1 MEKEDLSKLRIEKA
15 AKAFQPAKRRRTLLW
30 VSVAAVVLVA
40 AFLYFTG
47 ILTPAVSVE
56 VATVTDLYPSQ
67 ALSQLNAS
75 GYVVAERKAAV
86 ASKITARLVELT
98 VEEGSRVKEGQV
110 IARLENGDTL
120 AARDQAEANLKL
132 ARANLES
139 AKAQLDEATK
149 THLRYKQLVAGGYIA
164 RSAYDTAKAAYERA
178 EAGVA
183 AAEASIRASAAAVES
198 AKVALDYT
206 LIRAPFD
213 AVVLTKD
220 ADVGDIITPLGAA
233 TNAKAAVVT
242 IADMS
247 SLQVEADVSETNL
260 SVVKVGQPC
269 EIQLDA
275 LPDSRFRGM
284 VHMIVPT
291 ADRTKATV
299 MVKVRFID
307 KDPRILPE
315 MRAKV
320 SFLSRPV
327 KPEEEKPR
335 TVVNPGAVVTNEGKS
350 KVFIV
355 QEGKVREA
363 SVTLGPPLGDMVEVL
378 NGVKAG
384 DRVVVKPPK
393 RLKDG
398 SRIKIAEK

>member
-1 MEKEDLSKLRIEKA
+1 MEKEDLSKLKIDKSAR
-15 AKAFQPAKRRRTLLW
+15 AFQPVKRRRTFPW
-30 VSVAAVVLVA
+30 VLVVVLIIVGG
-40 AFLYFTG
+40 FVYFSG
-47 ILTPAVSVE
+47 VLTPAISVE
-56 VATVTDLYPSQ
+56 LGTISELYPSQ
-67 ALSQLNAS
+67 VLSELSAS

-86 ASKITARLVELT
+86 ASKITGRLVELS

-110 IARLENGDTL
+110 IARLENRDVL
-120 AARDQAEANLKL
+120 AARDQAEAHLRLSK
-132 ARANLES
+132 ANLES
-139 AKAQLDEATK
+139 AKAQLEEATK
-149 THLRYKQLVAGGYIA
+149 TYRRYKQLAEGGYLA
-164 RSAYDTAKAAYERA
+164 RAEYDTAEAAYQRA

-183 AAEASIRASAAAVES
+183 AAEASVKVSEAALEA

-233 TNAKAAVVT
+233 SNAKAAVVT
-242 IADMS
+242 IADMN

-260 SVVKVGQPC
+260 NMVKVGQPC

-275 LPDSRFRGM
+275 LPGSRFRGL

-299 MVKVRFID
+299 MVKVRFVD
-307 KDPRILPE
+307 RDSRILPE

-327 KPEEEKPR
+327 QEGEEKPR
-335 TVVNPGAVVTNEGKS
+335 TVVNPSAIVTNGGKNA
-350 KVFIV
+350 VFV
-355 QEGKVREA
+355 VEEDRVKETP
-363 SVTLGPPLGDMVEVL
+363 VTLGASLGDMVEVL
-378 NGVKAG
+378 GGVEPG
-384 DRVVVKPPK
+384 ERIVLKPPK
-393 RLKDG
+393 RLKEG
-398 SRIKIAEK
+398 SRIKIMEK